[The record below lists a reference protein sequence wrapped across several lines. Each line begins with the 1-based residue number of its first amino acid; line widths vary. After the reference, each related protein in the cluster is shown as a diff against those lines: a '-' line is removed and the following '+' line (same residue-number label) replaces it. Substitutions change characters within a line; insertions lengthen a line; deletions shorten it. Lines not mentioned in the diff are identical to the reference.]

1 MTTATSMQKPVSLA
15 KVSLDDKYALERGR
29 VFLTGTQALVR
40 LPMLQRQ
47 RDQAKGL
54 NTGCYI
60 SGYRG
65 SPLGGFDQQLWQAKP
80 FLERNHIVF
89 QPGVNEDMAA
99 TALWGSQQLNLGPKS
114 KHDGVFG
121 IWYGKAP
128 GVDRCG
134 DVVRHANSA
143 GTDPNGGVL
152 MLCGDDHA
160 AVSSTVPGQSEH
172 NLASWMVP
180 MLYPAGVQE
189 YLDYGLLGWA
199 MSRFAGVWVGYKCVS
214 EIVESSASI
223 NVDAHCLDIK
233 YPDIE
238 MPEGGLNIR
247 WPDDRWS
254 QEIRLQRYKVYAAL
268 DFARANGIDRLIWDS
283 PQPRIGIVAAG
294 KTYLD
299 TLQALEDLE
308 INEQMASDI
317 GLRVYKV
324 GMPWPLEKEG
334 IRTFAEGLDEVL
346 VIEEKRAVIEN
357 QLKEQL
363 FNCEASKRPRVVGKF
378 DEKGEWILP
387 SAGELTPAMIARVIA
402 TRLQPYH
409 TSEAITNRLE
419 FLNAKEKELSNRS
432 TDIQRIP
439 YFCSGCP
446 HNTSTKV
453 PIGEIHRSVDLRLQ
467 LPHSCHARIDINRS
481 SIPSESVRY
490 RHGITADS
498 DALSKCVGSTIIYEL
513 DLDSRKGAFRPK
525 GTRTAYLRQTAG
537 RASVVIFDVS
547 IVAVN
552 PSPPVRPLVPVAI
565 LIGNLFQLVFVGLLI
580 HIKDAT
586 AHRSGVATAH
596 SAGSAR
602 PASWPAGARG
612 RRVS

>member
-1 MTTATSMQKPVSLA
+1 MTTAASMQKPVSLA
-15 KVSLDDKYALERGR
+15 KVTLDDKYALERGR

-299 TLQALEDLE
+299 TLQALEDLG

-363 FNCEASKRPRVVGKF
+363 YNWRSDVRPRVLGKF
-378 DEKGEWILP
+378 DESGQPLFP
-387 SAGELTPAMIARVIA
+387 SDGELSPGQIARIIA
-402 TRLQPYH
+402 
-409 TSEAITNRLE
+409 S
-419 FLNAKEKELSNRS
+419 
-432 TDIQRIP
+432 RIGRYANSP
-439 YFCSGCP
+439 S
-446 HNTSTKV
+446 
-453 PIGEIHRSVDLRLQ
+453 IDERMAQ
-467 LPHSCHARIDINRS
+467 LDRM
-481 SIPSESVRY
+481 
-490 RHGITADS
+490 
-498 DALSKCVGSTIIYEL
+498 
-513 DLDSRKGAFRPK
+513 
-525 GTRTAYLRQTAG
+525 
-537 RASVVIFDVS
+537 
-547 IVAVN
+547 
-552 PSPPVRPLVPVAI
+552 
-565 LIGNLFQLVFVGLLI
+565 
-580 HIKDAT
+580 
-586 AHRSGVATAH
+586 
-596 SAGSAR
+596 
-602 PASWPAGARG
+602 
-612 RRVS
+612 

>member
-1 MTTATSMQKPVSLA
+1 MTTATSTQKPVSLA

-254 QEIRLQRYKVYAAL
+254 QEIRLQR
-268 DFARANGIDRLIWDS
+268 II
-283 PQPRIGIVAAG
+283 
-294 KTYLD
+294 
-299 TLQALEDLE
+299 
-308 INEQMASDI
+308 
-317 GLRVYKV
+317 
-324 GMPWPLEKEG
+324 
-334 IRTFAEGLDEVL
+334 
-346 VIEEKRAVIEN
+346 
-357 QLKEQL
+357 
-363 FNCEASKRPRVVGKF
+363 
-378 DEKGEWILP
+378 
-387 SAGELTPAMIARVIA
+387 PA
-402 TRLQPYH
+402 
-409 TSEAITNRLE
+409 
-419 FLNAKEKELSNRS
+419 
-432 TDIQRIP
+432 
-439 YFCSGCP
+439 
-446 HNTSTKV
+446 
-453 PIGEIHRSVDLRLQ
+453 
-467 LPHSCHARIDINRS
+467 
-481 SIPSESVRY
+481 
-490 RHGITADS
+490 
-498 DALSKCVGSTIIYEL
+498 
-513 DLDSRKGAFRPK
+513 
-525 GTRTAYLRQTAG
+525 
-537 RASVVIFDVS
+537 
-547 IVAVN
+547 
-552 PSPPVRPLVPVAI
+552 
-565 LIGNLFQLVFVGLLI
+565 
-580 HIKDAT
+580 
-586 AHRSGVATAH
+586 
-596 SAGSAR
+596 
-602 PASWPAGARG
+602 
-612 RRVS
+612 

>member
-1 MTTATSMQKPVSLA
+1 MTTATSTQKPVSLA
-15 KVSLDDKYALERGR
+15 KVSLYDKYALERGR

-152 MLCGDDHA
+152 MMCGDDHA
-160 AVSSTVPGQSEH
+160 AVASTVPGQSEH

-214 EIVESSASI
+214 EIVESSASV

-233 YPDIE
+233 YPDFE

-254 QEIRLQRYKVYAAL
+254 QEGGH
-268 DFARANGIDRLIWDS
+268 ANYYFS
-283 PQPRIGIVAAG
+283 FG
-294 KTYLD
+294 K
-299 TLQALEDLE
+299 
-308 INEQMASDI
+308 
-317 GLRVYKV
+317 K
-324 GMPWPLEKEG
+324 
-334 IRTFAEGLDEVL
+334 
-346 VIEEKRAVIEN
+346 
-357 QLKEQL
+357 
-363 FNCEASKRPRVVGKF
+363 
-378 DEKGEWILP
+378 
-387 SAGELTPAMIARVIA
+387 
-402 TRLQPYH
+402 
-409 TSEAITNRLE
+409 
-419 FLNAKEKELSNRS
+419 FLNPAIN
-432 TDIQRIP
+432 
-439 YFCSGCP
+439 
-446 HNTSTKV
+446 H
-453 PIGEIHRSVDLRLQ
+453 DLWYAWCL
-467 LPHSCHARIDINRS
+467 
-481 SIPSESVRY
+481 
-490 RHGITADS
+490 
-498 DALSKCVGSTIIYEL
+498 
-513 DLDSRKGAFRPK
+513 
-525 GTRTAYLRQTAG
+525 
-537 RASVVIFDVS
+537 
-547 IVAVN
+547 
-552 PSPPVRPLVPVAI
+552 
-565 LIGNLFQLVFVGLLI
+565 LF
-580 HIKDAT
+580 
-586 AHRSGVATAH
+586 
-596 SAGSAR
+596 
-602 PASWPAGARG
+602 
-612 RRVS
+612 